1 MMTRESKFGYILL
14 VFFCLSANAQVDT
27 LNNVPSEVVIGSPS
41 DTLKYRYETE
51 DGEITTRSLRLG
63 NSIDAELKA
72 TMDSLYALGY
82 WGVSLD
88 SLDFE
93 NRKGKIYRG
102 QKYKGFRLKPGNVS
116 EQVFNELGMDRVR
129 VPEDW
134 ARYGDK
140 LSRYLG
146 NLGYPFAQIS
156 LDSITEE
163 EDYICASLKL
173 NQGPQIRYDSIYYE
187 GSLRLRPNYLM
198 RYLNIESRGVYRHD
212 DVVEA
217 DKLLR
222 SIPFAKVTKPPELK
236 FIGEYASLHVGLDQK
251 NASRF
256 DLLVGVNPLNENGDT
271 RFFITLDVEAEL
283 SNQLQYGEWIKF
295 RYARLRPEN
304 QELEFSLRYP
314 YVLDL
319 PIAVTGNFG
328 LYRRSLEFQDVE
340 ADAGIDYIFDSDKSI
355 GLVWTYLASRLIN
368 VDSMAVLNSEKL
380 PSRLDVVRNGLS
392 LRSSW
397 RNLDQRLNP
406 SKGWDMQFKLG
417 ASTKNILPNDAIR
430 ELKSETVDFATAYD
444 TLSLTGFQFNLEANI
459 DRYFP
464 IGQNFALKA
473 YVDGFT
479 LLSNITIYE
488 NEFSRIGG
496 NRLLRGFDEE
506 SIFAKAYVIPGLA
519 LHVLLD
525 EYSFLSIPFIDYGFI
540 LSTNGIWEQAIGIG
554 GGINFRTK
562 AGMLNFSVAAGKYGN
577 AAFDISRPKVHVGF
591 LSLF

>member
-1 MMTRESKFGYILL
+1 MTRESKFGYILL

>member
-1 MMTRESKFGYILL
+1 MTRKSKFGCFLM
-14 VFFCLSANAQVDT
+14 VFFCLSANAQIDT
-27 LNNVPSEVVIGSPS
+27 TKNSSTEVVKNIPS
-41 DTLKYRYETE
+41 DSLKYSYVTE
-51 DGEITTRSLRLG
+51 DGVVATRSLRLDKG
-63 NSIDAELKA
+63 LDAQLKE
-72 TMDSLYALGY
+72 TVDSLYALGY
-82 WGVSLD
+82 WGSSLD

-93 NRKGKIYRG
+93 KRSAKIYRG
-102 QKYKGFRLKPGNVS
+102 KQYKGFKLKPGNVS
-116 EQVFNELGMDRVR
+116 EQVFRELRMDRVR

-134 ARYGDK
+134 TRYGEK

-146 NLGYPFAQIS
+146 NLGYPFAQVR

-163 EDYICASLKL
+163 EEYICASLNL

-222 SIPFAKVTKPPELK
+222 SIPFAKVTDPPQLK

-256 DLLVGVNPLNENGDT
+256 DLLVGVNPLNENSET

-340 ADAGIDYIFDSDKSI
+340 ADAGVDYIFDSDKSV

-368 VDSMAVLNSEKL
+368 VDSLAILNSEKL

-406 SKGWDMQFKLG
+406 SKGWDMRFKLG
-417 ASTKNILPNDAIR
+417 ASTKNIVPNDAIR
-430 ELKSETVDFATAYD
+430 ELKSETVDFSTAYD
-444 TLSLTGFQFNLEANI
+444 TLSLSGFQFNLEASI

-479 LLSNITIYE
+479 LLSNIEIYE

-525 EYSFLSIPFIDYGFI
+525 EYSFLSIPFIDYGFV
-540 LSTNGIWEQAIGIG
+540 LSTNGVWEQALGIG

-562 AGMLNFSVAAGKYGN
+562 AGMLNFSVAAGKYGD
-577 AAFDISRPKVHVGF
+577 AAFDVSRPKVHVGF

>member
-1 MMTRESKFGYILL
+1 MTTKSNLGYII
-14 VFFCLSANAQVDT
+14 VAFFCLSANAQVDT
-27 LNNVPSEVVIGSPS
+27 L
-41 DTLKYRYETE
+41 KYSYTTE
-51 DGEITTRSLRLG
+51 EGIQTTRSLKLG
-63 NSIDAELKA
+63 QSLDVQLKRSV
-72 TMDSLYALGY
+72 DSLYAQGF
-82 WGVSLD
+82 WGASLD
-88 SLDFE
+88 SVNFE
-93 NRKGKIYRG
+93 ERKAEIYRG
-102 QKYKGFRLKPGNVS
+102 KKYKGFKLKPGNVTQ
-116 EQVFNELGMDRVR
+116 QVFDELRLERVR
-129 VPEDW
+129 APEDW
-134 ARYGDK
+134 SRYGEK

-146 NLGYPFAQIS
+146 NIGYPFAKIS
-156 LDSITEE
+156 LDSITET
-163 EDYICASLKL
+163 EDYICASIQL
-173 NQGPQIRYDSIYYE
+173 NQGPQIRYDSIYYT

-198 RYLNIESRGVYRHD
+198 RYLSIESRGVYRHD

-222 SIPFAKVTKPPELK
+222 SIPFAKMTEPTQLK

-256 DLLVGVNPLNENGDT
+256 DLLIGVNPLNENGET
-271 RFFITLDVEAEL
+271 RFFITFDVEAEL

-304 QELEFSLRYP
+304 QELEFALRYP

-319 PIAVTGNFG
+319 PIALTGNFG

-340 ADAGIDYIFDSDKSI
+340 ADAGVDYIFDSDKSV

-368 VDSMAVLNSEKL
+368 VDSMAIINAGRL

-392 LRSSW
+392 IRSSW

-406 SKGWDMQFKLG
+406 SKGWDIQVKVG
-417 ASTKNILPNDAIR
+417 ASTKRIVPNDAIR
-430 ELKSETVDFATAYD
+430 ELKSNTVDFSTAYD
-444 TLSLTGFQFNLEANI
+444 TLSLSGYQFNVEASI

-473 YVDGFT
+473 YADGFA
-479 LLSNITIYE
+479 LFSNIGVYE

-525 EYSFLSIPFIDYGFI
+525 EFSFLSIPFIDYGFV
-540 LSTNGIWEQAIGIG
+540 LSTNGVWEQAIGIG

-562 AGMLNFSVAAGKYGN
+562 AGMLNFSVATGKYGN
-577 AAFDISRPKVHVGF
+577 AAFDLSRPKVHVGF

>member
-1 MMTRESKFGYILL
+1 MMTRKSKFGYVLL
-14 VFFCLSANAQVDT
+14 LFFCLSANAQVDT

-63 NSIDAELKA
+63 NTIDAELKA
-72 TMDSLYALGY
+72 TVDSLYALGY

-93 NRKGKIYRG
+93 NREGKIYRG

-116 EQVFNELGMDRVR
+116 EQVFNELRMDRVR

-368 VDSMAVLNSEKL
+368 VDSLAVLNSEKL

-392 LRSSW
+392 LRTSW